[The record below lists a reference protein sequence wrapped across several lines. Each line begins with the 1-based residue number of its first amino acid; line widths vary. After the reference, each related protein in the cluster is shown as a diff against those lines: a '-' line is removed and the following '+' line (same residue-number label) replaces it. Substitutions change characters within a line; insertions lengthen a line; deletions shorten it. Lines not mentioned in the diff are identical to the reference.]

1 MDDFGKKSANATH
14 DEVAGTDDTNSAP
27 VHLLRLLKDENL
39 HRKPGSREQVNGRNG
54 STDSVLQK
62 LGLHDQTLNPSSPT
76 FDFQE
81 WSRLLVRLR
90 NHLNVPTP
98 PRSGFTFKSLTVH
111 GSSSGSKHQD
121 TVWTLLTFPLNFRTW
136 FRQKETKTILQGLD
150 GVVHKG
156 ELLLVLGRPGS
167 GCSTFLKTIT
177 GQMGGLEIGPGSSI
191 QYTGVPHQIMTRE
204 FQGELIYN
212 GEVDEHLPYLTVGQT
227 LEFAAAMRTPRARL
241 PGITRKD
248 RVKHVVQ
255 VVLTIF
261 GLSHTKNTIVGN
273 DYVRGV
279 SGGERKR
286 VSIAETALSEAAI
299 SAWDNST
306 KGLDAESALHF
317 VSRLRTLSDLTQT
330 SSAAAI
336 YQSSQA
342 IFDLFD
348 KILVLYK
355 GREIFFGHASSASAY
370 FERMGWHRHPRQTS
384 GDYLT
389 TITDPE
395 QRVAKE
401 GQEDSVPRTPE
412 EFSNYWINSPEYA
425 SLMREI
431 KQCHKDS
438 DLEQETTRKQFQEI
452 RHKLKAKGMLRRA
465 TQTVSFPMQTALC
478 VKRSVQQLWND
489 KGSTL
494 TTLVGEIII
503 ALVVGSIFYGTP
515 DTTDAFFAYGSVL
528 FFSVL
533 LNVLMSVTDIHN
545 LYRGRSV
552 ITKQVSYA
560 FYRPSADALASVLV
574 DIPVKFVIGVF
585 FNVILYFLAGLALT
599 ASQFFI
605 FFLFV
610 FTTTLAMSMV
620 FRTIAAATVTLPQA
634 MALSGFLVL
643 ALVTYTGFVL
653 PSPYMHPW
661 FKWISYINPLSYAFE
676 ALLVNQAH
684 GTNYPCSHIVPSYQD
699 LVGDTFICPVP
710 GSAAGQTYVNG
721 DAWFETSYD
730 YSYSHLWR
738 NLGIIFGFL
747 FFFLFLYLLISD
759 LNVNTSVGADIL
771 VFLGNNPATRKA
783 DTKLKG
789 RVDVEQPLVVN
800 NTSIEVATVEETV
813 PQVNQA
819 VFAWRK
825 LNFDV
830 VIKGEPRR
838 LLDEACGW
846 VKPGSM
852 VALMGVSGAGKTT
865 LLNALAQRMPTGQI
879 QGEFFVNGGPLPPS
893 FKSDVGYVQQQDV
906 HLETSTVREAL
917 QFSAMLRQSSDVP
930 IRQKLQFAEE
940 TIHLLGMDDF
950 ADAIIGLPGKGLN
963 AEQRKRLSIGVELAG
978 KPSLLLFLD
987 EPTSGLDS
995 QSSEAILALLKR
1007 LAGGGLGI
1015 LCTIHQPS
1023 AMLFQRFDRL
1033 LLMARGGKVAYF
1045 GDIGKDSE
1053 DVLRYFG
1060 ARAHRKC
1067 KGAENPAE
1075 YILGM
1080 IGNTENQ
1087 QIDWSTLWNQSPE
1100 AKVVTTELESVSL
1113 PSSKTSLP
1121 DRSAQVQR
1129 SGSYP
1134 LPLISQ
1140 LPIVCQRVFRQYW
1153 RSTTYIASKFMLG
1166 ICGTLFIGFSFFQPG
1181 QSILGTQNAIFSILM
1196 VCAMFSSLV
1205 QQIMP
1210 KFIMQRTI
1218 YEVREKHSNMYS
1230 WVVLILSNILVEI
1243 PYHIVLGVMTF
1254 ATFNY
1259 TVFGIRSSQDQVLV
1273 LLFFTYFYMLIGTF
1287 AVMVTAPLP
1296 DATTAGRITTVLFSM
1311 MLLFAGVFQVPSA
1324 LPGFWIFMYRVSP
1337 MTYLVGGIAVSGLA
1351 GNQVRCSQSELAIF
1365 QPPAGQTCG
1374 SYMQAYLEQGASGT
1388 LLNPGATTDCSY
1400 CPLTFADQILARS
1413 DMHYSD
1419 RWMDWGVGFA
1429 YIAFNVGATFLFYSL
1444 SRLGLLS
1451 LGIRKVS
1458 QLFRRERSD

>member
-1 MDDFGKKSANATH
+1 MDVPRNKSPKATH
-14 DEVAGTDDTNSAP
+14 DEIEDVNSTNKTIVNISRCLMDTLPTTMQEGQKQANG
-27 VHLLRLLKDENL
+27 LKE
-39 HRKPGSREQVNGRNG
+39 P
-54 STDSVLQK
+54 TDSVLQK
-62 LGLHDQTLNPSSPT
+62 LGLHDHMLNPSSPS

-81 WSRLLVRLR
+81 WSRTLVRLR
-90 NHLNVPTP
+90 SHLNVPTP
-98 PRSGFTFKSLTVH
+98 PRSGFTFRNLTVH
-111 GSSSGSKHQD
+111 GSSSGIKQQD
-121 TVWTLLTFPLNFRTW
+121 TVWTLLTFPLNFRAW
-136 FRQKETKTILQGLD
+136 FRPKQTRTILQGLD
-150 GVVHKG
+150 GVVQKG
-156 ELLLVLGRPGS
+156 ELLFVLGRPGS

-177 GQMGGLEIGPGSSI
+177 GQMRGLEIDPESGL

-227 LEFAAAMRTPRARL
+227 LEFAAAMRAPRARL

-255 VVLTIF
+255 VMLTVF
-261 GLSHTKNTIVGN
+261 GLSHTRNTIVGN

-306 KGLDAESALHF
+306 KGLDAESALQF
-317 VSRLRTLSDLTQT
+317 VSRLRTLSDLTQ
-330 SSAAAI
+330 SSNAAAI

-348 KILVLYK
+348 KILVLYQ
-355 GREIFFGHASSASAY
+355 GREIFFGYASSAPAY

-395 QRVAKE
+395 QRIAKE
-401 GQEDSVPRTPE
+401 SHEDSVPRTPE
-412 EFSNYWINSPEYA
+412 EFNSYWVNSPEYA
-425 SLMREI
+425 SLMKEI
-431 KQCHKDS
+431 EQCQKDS
-438 DLEQETTRKQFQEI
+438 APEQETTRKQFEAI
-452 RHKLKAKGMLRRA
+452 RHSLKAKGMLRSA
-465 TQTVSFPMQTALC
+465 IQTVSFPMQTALC
-478 VKRSVQQLWND
+478 AKRSVQQLWND

-494 TTLVGEIII
+494 TTLVGEVII

-610 FTTTLAMSMV
+610 YMTTLAMSMV
-620 FRTIAAATVTLPQA
+620 FRTISAATVTLPQA
-634 MALSGFLVL
+634 MALSGILVL

-661 FKWISYINPLSYAFE
+661 FKWISYINPLAYAFE

-684 GTNYPCSHIVPSYQD
+684 GTNYPCSNIVPSYGN
-699 LVGDTFICPVP
+699 LIGDTFICPVP
-710 GSAAGQTYVNG
+710 GSVAGQTFVNG

-738 NLGIIFGFL
+738 NLGIIIGFL
-747 FFFLFLYLLISD
+747 FFFLFSYLLISD
-759 LNVNTSVGADIL
+759 LNVNTSAGADTL
-771 VFLGNNPATRKA
+771 VFLGDRRVSRKV
-783 DTKLKG
+783 DMKLKG
-789 RVDVEQPLVVN
+789 KVDVEQPLVVN
-800 NTSIEVATVEETV
+800 NAPVEVAVVKGTA
-813 PQVNQA
+813 PQANQS
-819 VFAWRK
+819 VFAWKK

-830 VIKGEPRR
+830 MIKGEPRR

-852 VALMGVSGAGKTT
+852 IALMGVSGAGKTT
-865 LLNALAQRMPTGQI
+865 LLNALAQRMPAGQVK
-879 QGEFFVNGGPLPPS
+879 GELFVNGRPLPPS
-893 FKSDVGYVQQQDV
+893 FKSNVGYVQQQDV

-917 QFSAMLRQSSDVP
+917 QFSAMLRQPRDVP
-930 IRQKLQFAEE
+930 IRQKLRFAEE
-940 TIHLLGMDDF
+940 TIHLLGMGDF

-1007 LAGGGLGI
+1007 LAAGGLGI

-1045 GDIGKDSE
+1045 GDIGKDSTV
-1053 DVLRYFG
+1053 VLQYFD
-1060 ARAHRKC
+1060 ARAPRKC
-1067 KGAENPAE
+1067 KDAENPAE

-1087 QIDWSTLWNQSPE
+1087 DIDWPELWNQSTE
-1100 AKVVTTELESVSL
+1100 ANAVSTELEIVSRPSSNKSLSDESTQLQRPGTYSL
-1113 PSSKTSLP
+1113 PL
-1121 DRSAQVQR
+1121 R
-1129 SGSYP
+1129 
-1134 LPLISQ
+1134 SQ
-1140 LPIVCQRVFRQYW
+1140 LPIVCRRVFQQYW

-1166 ICGTLFIGFSFFQPG
+1166 ISGTLFIGFSFFQPG
-1181 QSILGTQNAIFSILM
+1181 HSILGTQNAIFSMLM
-1196 VCAMFSSLV
+1196 ICAMFSSLV

-1210 KFIMQRTI
+1210 KFIMLRTI

-1243 PYHIVLGVMTF
+1243 PYHIALGVMTF

-1259 TVFGIRSSQDQVLV
+1259 TVFGIRSPQDQGLV

-1287 AVMVTAPLP
+1287 AIMITAPLP

-1311 MLLFAGVFQVPSA
+1311 MLLFAGVFQTPSA

-1337 MTYLVGGIAVSGLA
+1337 MTYLVGGVAVSGLS
-1351 GNQVRCSQSELAIF
+1351 GNPVVCSQSELAIF
-1365 QPPAGQTCG
+1365 QPPASQTCG
-1374 SYMQAYLEQGASGT
+1374 SYMQAYLEQGGSGT
-1388 LLNPGATTDCSY
+1388 LLNPGATTNCSY
-1400 CPLTFADQILARS
+1400 CPLKSADQILARS
-1413 DMHYSD
+1413 
-1419 RWMDWGVGFA
+1419 GVER
-1429 YIAFNVGATFLFYSL
+1429 VKQ
-1444 SRLGLLS
+1444 LL
-1451 LGIRKVS
+1451 
-1458 QLFRRERSD
+1458 RRRRTE

>member
-1 MDDFGKKSANATH
+1 MTNMEVSGNKSASATH
-14 DEVAGTDDTNSAP
+14 NEIAGTNDKTKAP
-27 VHLLRLLKDENL
+27 VHLLRLLKDAND
-39 HRKPGSREQVNGRNG
+39 RNG

-62 LGLHDQTLNPSSPT
+62 LGLHDHTLNPSSPT
-76 FDFQE
+76 FDFHE
-81 WSRLLVRLR
+81 WSRMLVKLR
-90 NHLNVPTP
+90 SHLNVPTP
-98 PRSGFTFKSLTVH
+98 LRSGFAFKDLTVH
-111 GSSSGSKHQD
+111 GSSSGSKQQD

-136 FRQKETKTILQGLD
+136 FRRKETKPILLGLD

-177 GQMGGLEIGPGSSI
+177 GQMRGLEMDQCSSLH
-191 QYTGVPHQIMTRE
+191 YSGVPHEIMAKE

-212 GEVDEHLPYLTVGQT
+212 GEVDENLPYLTVGQT

-248 RVKHVVQ
+248 RVNHVVQ

-261 GLSHTKNTIVGN
+261 GLSHTRNTIVGN

-306 KGLDAESALHF
+306 KGLDAESALQF
-317 VSRLRTLSDLTQT
+317 VSRLRTLSDLTQ
-330 SSAAAI
+330 SSNAAAI

-355 GREIFFGHASSASAY
+355 GRQIFFGSTSSAPAY
-370 FERMGWHRHPRQTS
+370 FERMGWYRHPRQTS

-401 GQEDSVPRTPE
+401 GREDAVPRTPE
-412 EFSNYWINSPEYA
+412 EFSDYWVNSPEYA
-425 SLMREI
+425 ALMSEI
-431 KQCHKDS
+431 DQCQKDFHL
-438 DLEQETTRKQFQEI
+438 DRDTTRKQFQAT
-452 RHKLKAKGMLRRA
+452 RQSLKAKGMLTRA
-465 TQTVSFPMQTALC
+465 TQTVSFPMQTSLC
-478 VKRSVQQLWND
+478 AKRATQQLWND

-494 TTLVGEIII
+494 TTLIGEIII

-574 DIPVKFVIGVF
+574 DIPVKFVVGVF

-610 FTTTLAMSMV
+610 FTTTLAMSVV

-684 GTNYPCSHIVPSYQD
+684 GTNYPCSNIVPSYGN
-699 LVGDTFICPVP
+699 LLGDTFICPVP
-710 GSAAGQTYVNG
+710 GSVAGQTYVNG

-738 NLGIIFGFL
+738 NLGIILGFL
-747 FFFLFLYLLISD
+747 FFFLFLYLLVSD
-759 LNVNTSVGADIL
+759 LNVNSSAGADVM
-771 VFLGNNPATRKA
+771 VFLGNHHATRKA

-789 RVDVEQPLVVN
+789 RVDVERPLVVN
-800 NTSIEVATVEETV
+800 NTSHEISVSGGTV
-813 PQVNQA
+813 PPANHA

-830 VIKGEPRR
+830 MIKGEQRR
-838 LLDEACGW
+838 LLDNSCGW

-865 LLNALAQRMPTGQI
+865 LLNALAQRMPAGQVS
-879 QGEFFVNGGPLPPS
+879 GDFFVNGRPLPPS

-917 QFSAMLRQSSDVP
+917 QFSAMLRQPRYVP
-930 IRQKLQFAEE
+930 VRQKLQFAEE
-940 TIHLLGMDDF
+940 TIRLLGMDDF

-995 QSSEAILALLKR
+995 QSSEAILSLLRR
-1007 LAGGGLGI
+1007 LAEGGLGI

-1053 DVLRYFG
+1053 IVLGYFHS
-1060 ARAHRKC
+1060 RVPRKC
-1067 KGAENPAE
+1067 QKAENPAE

-1080 IGNTENQ
+1080 LGNTENQ
-1087 QIDWSTLWNQSPE
+1087 EIDWPVLWNESTQATAVLS
-1100 AKVVTTELESVSL
+1100 ELETVSQ

-1121 DRSAQVQR
+1121 DSSTQPHRP
-1129 SGSYP
+1129 GSYP
-1134 LPLISQ
+1134 LPLWSQ
-1140 LPIVCQRVFRQYW
+1140 LPIVCRRVFQQYW
-1153 RSTTYIASKFMLG
+1153 RSTSYIASKFMLG

-1181 QSILGTQNAIFSILM
+1181 RSILGTQNAIFSILM

-1230 WVVLILSNILVEI
+1230 WVVLIFANILVEI
-1243 PYHIVLGVMTF
+1243 PYHIILGVTTF
-1254 ATFNY
+1254 AIFNY
-1259 TVFGIRSSQDQVLV
+1259 TVFGIRSSQDQGLV

-1311 MLLFAGVFQVPSA
+1311 MLLFAGVFQTPSA
-1324 LPGFWIFMYRVSP
+1324 LPGFWVFMYRVSP

-1351 GNQVRCSQSELAIF
+1351 GNQVVCSQSELAIF
-1365 QPPAGQTCG
+1365 QPPTGQTCG
-1374 SYMQAYLEQGASGT
+1374 SYMQVYLEQGASGT
-1388 LLNPGATTDCSY
+1388 LLNPDATTNCSY
-1400 CPLTFADQILARS
+1400 CSLVSADQVLARS
-1413 DMHYSD
+1413 EMYYSD
-1419 RWMDWGVGFA
+1419 RWMDWGLGFA
-1429 YIAFNVGATFLFYSL
+1429 YIAFNVFATFLLYSL
-1444 SRLGLLS
+1444 SRLAIFS
-1451 LGIRKVS
+1451 LGVKKVL
-1458 QLFRRERSD
+1458 QLFRRGRTD